1 MKGPVI
7 SVFTTGRFSLVILK
21 RTFPTTKAHHSQQAA
36 RSAPQ
41 VQPAAQPLAAT
52 AAVNGAPDYSDEWAE
67 YYRSQGKIKEAE
79 EIEAQMKQ
87 KVRSRFLSALIGYL
101 WISPLQSV
109 NDRIW
114 PL

>member
-7 SVFTTGRFSLVILK
+7 IVFTTGRFSLVILK

-52 AAVNGAPDYSDEWAE
+52 AAVNGAPDYSDEWAV

-87 KVRSRFLSALIGYL
+87 KVRSFLDFCQLLSATFSYL
-101 WISPLQSV
+101 CNQ
-109 NDRIW
+109 
-114 PL
+114 

>member
-41 VQPAAQPLAAT
+41 VQPAAQPLVAT
-52 AAVNGAPDYSDEWAE
+52 AAVNGAPE

-79 EIEAQMKQ
+79 KIEAQRKQ